1 MCFWNNQTDG
11 HKYYR
16 KIIPA
21 VFNSMGDNKNQ
32 NDNENNILIKESLLF
47 ISVYLCKF

>member
-21 VFNSMGDNKNQ
+21 VFNSIGDNKHIIPAVFNSIGDSKQNQ
-32 NDNENNILIKESLLF
+32 NEN
-47 ISVYLCKF
+47 